1 MRALLDTHA
10 LLWALGDPS
19 RLSARARRACADP
32 RTVLFVSVASAW
44 EVAIKLGRGS
54 LKLDVTLAE
63 LFSRHLAQA
72 RIDVLE
78 IKLSHTLE
86 VAALPLFHRDPFDRI
101 LVATSRLEGLPLISA
116 DAAFDAYG
124 VERLW

>member
-63 LFSRHLAQA
+63 LFSRHLAHA

-78 IKLSHTLE
+78 IKLSHALE
-86 VAALPLFHRDPFDRI
+86 VAALPLIHRDPFDRI

-116 DAAFDAYG
+116 DAAVDAYG

>member
-32 RTVLFVSVASAW
+32 RTVLYVSVASAW

-78 IKLSHTLE
+78 IKLSHALE
-86 VAALPLFHRDPFDRI
+86 VAALPLIHRDPFDRS
-101 LVATSRLEGLPLISA
+101 LVASSRLEGLPLISA

>member
-78 IKLSHTLE
+78 IKLSHALE
-86 VAALPLFHRDPFDRI
+86 VAALPLIHRDPFDRI

-116 DAAFDAYG
+116 DAAVDAYG